1 MSKNIILYKNK
12 NEVNRYLELLNKKG
26 VLIGENDSISIDA
39 ALKDVEDIRPDKI
52 FIPIKEISPSRISLI
67 EEILTSSV
75 INKPD
80 IIAITEIEE
89 ESFKGFVINEAF
101 NRELPMNQRYNI
113 EHVQKEVHLTR
124 LPVNKD
130 GIVFFIDYK
139 IILYMTAQG
148 KDTHIYTEEK
158 IYTSEDSLKK
168 MQNRLENSGFMKSHR
183 SYIVN
188 LNKID
193 KITYWNNG
201 VHFISFKETDETIPV
216 SRKYYKQLKQ
226 ALQL

>member
-39 ALKDVEDIRPDKI
+39 ALKDVEEIRPDKI

-168 MQNRLENSGFMKSHR
+168 MQNRLENSGFMKSHII
-183 SYIVN
+183 YIVN

>member
-1 MSKNIILYKNK
+1 
-12 NEVNRYLELLNKKG
+12 
-26 VLIGENDSISIDA
+26 
-39 ALKDVEDIRPDKI
+39 
-52 FIPIKEISPSRISLI
+52 
-67 EEILTSSV
+67 
-75 INKPD
+75 
-80 IIAITEIEE
+80 
-89 ESFKGFVINEAF
+89 
-101 NRELPMNQRYNI
+101 
-113 EHVQKEVHLTR
+113 
-124 LPVNKD
+124 
-130 GIVFFIDYK
+130 
-139 IILYMTAQG
+139 MTAHG
-148 KDTHIYTEEK
+148 KDTHIYTEDK
-158 IYTSEDSLKK
+158 KYTSEDSLKK